1 MPLNE
6 EVINCE
12 VAQSSLLRKRLVQS
26 ELLATSH
33 NSLAEEKYRREY
45 SYLCASLS
53 SLQNIYS
60 PSPHHPDCAD
70 KNMCC
75 LNVRRQSCC
84 EAPSKH
90 HHSTHCCVFYE
101 NETNASTSSNTWL
114 AKKKHFRDTEEW
126 KIKKTRI
133 LKKLRALSKIN
144 LAMVLSRM
152 PMTAIYDMTR
162 RVTMHDVNADIDNDY
177 DDENDA
183 DVNDFF
189 APDSS
194 HRYHN
199 RQQYTIEKLPDKV
212 LLHIFQYLS
221 AKQILQ
227 TGQVC
232 KRWRS
237 VSCTPML
244 WRFVSFRPNY
254 GGIQVSQTGQDHF
267 LQLIGTRFSELRIC
281 ELATDLITPNVLH
294 ELGNKCP
301 KLQYLTLDFSTAMQL
316 HDFTDL
322 QTFPSRLKSLTLCL
336 SENIFLEGFL
346 RKVYT
351 FISSVETLHIIGTY
365 EKVEDEEEE
374 VYETVNVFKLK
385 QFLPNLRV
393 VNLWGVPFI
402 TDEHVDAISSNCAH
416 LECLCV
422 NYCPKITGS
431 CLKSV
436 LQRCRKLKTLF
447 LAHTKLD
454 SNIIKQVEWEKTR
467 IEELDVKGTEI
478 TSEALISILTRL
490 SHLRWLDASWLEN
503 MTDQVLE
510 AWQNSNSMGS
520 LQFLNLDTCDSIN
533 EQALV
538 DMIKRHGHQFH
549 GLCLGGQHK
558 LLEYFWMNMIPQL
571 KNIRVLVMGIAE
583 DCCPKVV
590 AKIHVDQFIDCI
602 AQNCPRLTRM
612 EIRWDDE
619 TLRFSDKSSKFID
632 VLRMKCLMLHAIV
645 LSDGQYYEL
654 VRSNFERA
662 DRMSVVRTT
671 EMCRT
676 GLLHCSRYFTQLLF
690 N

>member
-1 MPLNE
+1 
-6 EVINCE
+6 
-12 VAQSSLLRKRLVQS
+12 
-26 ELLATSH
+26 
-33 NSLAEEKYRREY
+33 
-45 SYLCASLS
+45 
-53 SLQNIYS
+53 
-60 PSPHHPDCAD
+60 
-70 KNMCC
+70 
-75 LNVRRQSCC
+75 
-84 EAPSKH
+84 
-90 HHSTHCCVFYE
+90 
-101 NETNASTSSNTWL
+101 
-114 AKKKHFRDTEEW
+114 
-126 KIKKTRI
+126 
-133 LKKLRALSKIN
+133 
-144 LAMVLSRM
+144 
-152 PMTAIYDMTR
+152 MTAIYDMTR
-162 RVTMHDVNADIDNDY
+162 RVTMHDVNQDVNY
-177 DDENDA
+177 DDMETDMQ
-183 DVNDFF
+183 DFF
-189 APDSS
+189 ADSNQPNYDRPQS
-194 HRYHN
+194 
-199 RQQYTIEKLPDKV
+199 TIEKLPDKV
-212 LLHIFQYLS
+212 LRDIFQYLS
-221 AKQILQ
+221 PKQIISV
-227 TGQVC
+227 GQVC
-232 KRWRS
+232 RRWRTNS
-237 VSCTPML
+237 QNPLL
-244 WRFVSFRPNY
+244 WKFVSFRPSY
-254 GGIQVSQTGQDHF
+254 GGIQVNPQCMDFF
-267 LQLIGTRFSELRIC
+267 LQLIGTRFSELRIV

-294 ELGNKCP
+294 ELANKSP

-322 QTFPSRLKSLTLCL
+322 QTFPSRLKSLTICL

-422 NYCPKITGS
+422 NYCAKVTGS
-431 CLKSV
+431 CLKLV
-436 LQRCRKLKTLF
+436 LQRCRKLRTLF

-454 SNIIKQVEWEKTR
+454 NNIIKSVDWEKTR
-467 IEELDVKGTEI
+467 IEELDIKGTELNA
-478 TSEALISILTRL
+478 EALISILTRL
-490 SHLRWLDASWLEN
+490 PHLRWLDASWLEN

-510 AWQNSNSMGS
+510 AWQNSNAMGS
-520 LQFLNLDTCDSIN
+520 LQFLNMDTCDSLN

-571 KNIRVLVMGIAE
+571 RNIRVMVMGIAE

-602 AQNCPRLTRM
+602 AQNCPRLTRL
-612 EIRWDDE
+612 EVRWDDE

-632 VLRMKCLMLHAIV
+632 VLRMKCLMLHSIV

-676 GLLHCSRYFTQLLF
+676 GLLHCSRYFNKLLF